1 MNLLSSLAETAQP
14 EGEVWF
20 LYIRIL
26 QKWILSWE
34 VASWQRKNVE
44 KLIVSARDEKRHTHL
59 RQATMQTPLCSASS
73 WHCKKKK
80 KKKTLEAAMKEV
92 CMCWDGSA
100 RQFSFVKFLADCPK
114 YTQALRR
121 DCAQNRAG
129 YVLCKRLVFDFFFFF
144 LFFFKSLISPTPFP
158 KIVPPFAYLQCDN
171 GAVWNNTLSR
181 VYRWAALIFSC
192 DKTKSVNSW
201 KRGGEIYNS
210 YCLY

>member
-1 MNLLSSLAETAQP
+1 MNLLSSLADTAQP

-26 QKWILSWE
+26 QKWILSGE
-34 VASWQRKNVE
+34 VASWQKKNVE
-44 KLIVSARDEKRHTHL
+44 KCIVSVRDEKRNTHL

-80 KKKTLEAAMKEV
+80 KRHWRRPGKKYACAGMGVHVNSFLSNFLQIVQNTHRLSGEIVHKTGLG
-92 CMCWDGSA
+92 MC
-100 RQFSFVKFLADCPK
+100 
-114 YTQALRR
+114 
-121 DCAQNRAG
+121 
-129 YVLCKRLVFDFFFFF
+129 YVSSWYLIL
-144 LFFFKSLISPTPFP
+144 FFKSLISPTPFP

-171 GAVWNNTLSR
+171 GAVWNNMLSR
-181 VYRWAALIFSC
+181 VYRWAALIFSS

-210 YCLY
+210 YRLY

>member
-1 MNLLSSLAETAQP
+1 MRKDTRTSVKQRCKLLCAAPRLDTA
-14 EGEVWF
+14 
-20 LYIRIL
+20 
-26 QKWILSWE
+26 
-34 VASWQRKNVE
+34 
-44 KLIVSARDEKRHTHL
+44 
-59 RQATMQTPLCSASS
+59 
-73 WHCKKKK
+73 KKKK
-80 KKKTLEAAMKEV
+80 KKRHWRRPWKKYACARMGVHVTSVLSNFLQIVQNTHRLWGEIVHKTGLG
-92 CMCWDGSA
+92 MC
-100 RQFSFVKFLADCPK
+100 
-114 YTQALRR
+114 
-121 DCAQNRAG
+121 
-129 YVLCKRLVFDFFFFF
+129 YVSGWYLIFFFFF